1 MNKYLIILF
10 LMLPSLM
17 FSQNVVINEV
27 MASNKNTIKDED
39 GEASDWIELFNKGAA
54 EINLAGFGLS
64 DDAAN
69 LHKWKFGNI
78 SINPGEH
85 LIVFASDKDR
95 VAVLKHWE
103 TIITQGDKWK
113 YIIGSAAVPTS
124 WINPSFNDA
133 QWSEGASGFGFGDND
148 DATNL
153 SAGSPFISLFI
164 RKKINIDDIN
174 KIMRAVLHV
183 DYDDGFVAYI
193 NGVEVARANL
203 GTIGTRPA
211 WNALAGNHEA
221 VMYSGGSP
229 EKFEITLTKDLF
241 VNGENTIAIEV
252 HNASSTSTDL
262 SLIPFLSLGLSEKP
276 TGGKGTPAI
285 LGLESTANYPHTNFK
300 ISASGE
306 TILLSLP
313 NGELSNSVDVPESV
327 TDVSYARIND
337 GNVSW
342 NYQIPTPGKANTG
355 NEFKG
360 YADTV
365 VASQKSGFY
374 PAAINLTLSAGESK
388 IFYTIDGSD
397 PDSNSIR
404 YTGPINIQKTMVIK
418 AFTIKPACLP
428 GPVVYNTYFIN
439 EKTALPVISLSTD
452 PYNLFD
458 YNYGIY
464 ANGPGW
470 TSANPNFGANFWMD
484 WERPA
489 HIEFFEDDKKP
500 GFSENC
506 AIAIY
511 GAWSRAF
518 PQKSFSV
525 KFKDNY
531 GVSKINYPLFPNFD
545 ITSFKAF
552 VLRNSGNDFQYT
564 HIRDAMMQTL
574 IKDLDIDY
582 LEYRPATTFINGE
595 YWGIYNIREKINEHY
610 VAARHGVDPDSIDML
625 ENNMQVIHGDANHY
639 QELINYISTND
650 MTTDAAY
657 NYVNKMIN
665 LDECLLYFAAQVYY
679 NSQDWPANN
688 IKFWR
693 ERSEK
698 GRWRWI
704 LFDLD
709 FGFNLY
715 ENNGQSENHLTY
727 LLSGIETR
735 PGSNPTWSTLLPR
748 KLVENPRIKNQFI
761 NLIADLLNTK
771 FESNRVINI
780 IKNMADHI
788 SSEITRHRTRFS
800 IGGENLDRM
809 NSFAKDRPGFL
820 RGFVRDFFKCGNNG
834 NLTINA
840 SEGGRVELN
849 SLSFDKSEMP
859 WSGVY
864 FQNNAIQLKAIPKPG
879 YKFAGWSGAVSLQ
892 DPSISINITNSAL
905 VTANFS
911 VDANS
916 STNIVINEIN
926 YNSHPNY
933 DSEDWIEL
941 YNNSKSPIDISEWV
955 IKDESNDNS
964 FILPHNTIL
973 NGEGYIVFC
982 RDTTAFKTI
991 YGNDVR
997 IMGDLGFGLNNSG
1010 DQVRVFD
1017 RNNYLIDSVLYDDAA
1032 PWALEADGKGHTLS
1046 LVDPLS
1052 DNSLPSSWKTSLSIG
1067 TPGKKNDFLV
1077 TSLEE
1082 EKQPL
1087 VFGLS
1092 QNYPNP
1098 FNAST
1103 VISFSLASSEIVR
1116 VEIYSALGELIRT
1129 VVNEH
1134 LAVGS
1139 YSYTVDLSDQPSGVY
1154 LCRMLANNKSFVK
1167 KMISIK

>member
-10 LMLPSLM
+10 LLLPTLA

-27 MASNKNTIKDED
+27 MASNKLTIKDED
-39 GEASDWIELFNKGAA
+39 GEASDWIELYNKGNS
-54 EINLAGFGLS
+54 EINLLGYGLS
-64 DDAAN
+64 DDASN

-78 SINPGEH
+78 SIVPGEH

-95 VAVLKHWE
+95 VSVLKHWE
-103 TIITQGDKWK
+103 TIITQGDRWK
-113 YIIGSAAVPTS
+113 YIIGSAAVPST
-124 WINPSFNDA
+124 WIDPSFNDT
-133 QWSEGASGFGFGDND
+133 QWTEGASGFGFGDND

-153 SAGSPFISLFI
+153 SSVSPFISLFV
-164 RKKINIDDIN
+164 RKKINIDDVN
-174 KIMRAVLHV
+174 KIMRVVLHV

-193 NGVEVARANL
+193 NGVEVARANI
-203 GTIGTRPA
+203 GSVGTRPA
-211 WNALAGNHEA
+211 WNALASSREA

-229 EKFEITLTKDLF
+229 EKFEITLKKDLF

-262 SLIPFLSLGLSEKP
+262 SLIPFLSVGLSEKP
-276 TGGKGTPAI
+276 VGAKGSPAI
-285 LGLESTANYPHTNFK
+285 LGLGNTLTNAHTNFK

-313 NGELSNSVDVPESV
+313 NGELIDSVGVPESA
-327 TDVSYARIND
+327 TDISYARIKD
-337 GNVSW
+337 GNLSW
-342 NYQIPTPGKANTG
+342 NFQIPSPGKANTG
-355 NEFKG
+355 KEFMG
-360 YADTV
+360 YADAV
-365 VASQKSGFY
+365 VTSLQGGFY
-374 PAAINLTLSAGESK
+374 PAAINLTLNAGESK

-397 PDSNSIR
+397 PDTNSIK
-404 YTGPINIQKTMVIK
+404 YSGPINIQKTTVIK
-418 AFTIKPACLP
+418 AFSLKPAYLP
-428 GPVVYNTYFIN
+428 SPIICQTYFIN
-439 EKTALPVISLSTD
+439 EKTTLPVISLSSD

-489 HIEFFEDDKKP
+489 HIEFYDDNKKL

-518 PQKSFSV
+518 PQKSFSI
-525 KFKDNY
+525 KFKDSY
-531 GVSKINYPLFPNFD
+531 GASKIDYPLFPNFD
-545 ITSFKAF
+545 ITSFKSF

-574 IKDLDIDY
+574 VKDLDIDY

-625 ENNMQVIHGDANHY
+625 EGNMTVIHGDANHY

-657 NYVNKMIN
+657 NYVNKMID

-688 IKFWR
+688 IKYWR
-693 ERSEK
+693 ERSDK
-698 GRWRWI
+698 GKWRWI
-704 LFDLD
+704 LYDLD

-715 ENNGQSENHLTY
+715 ESNGQSENHLTY

-748 KLVENPRIKNQFI
+748 KLVENPKIKNKFI
-761 NLIADLLNTK
+761 NLIADLLNTN
-771 FESNRVINI
+771 FESNRVVNI

-788 SSEITRHRTRFS
+788 SSEISRHRARFS

-809 NSFAKDRPGFL
+809 NSFAKDRPGYL
-820 RGFVRDFFKCGNNG
+820 RGFVRDFFKCGNNV
-834 NLTINA
+834 NITINA

-849 SLSFDKSEMP
+849 SLSFEKSKLP
-859 WSGVY
+859 WTGIY
-864 FQNNAIQLKAIPKPG
+864 FQNNAIQLNAVPKPG
-879 YKFAGWSGAVSLQ
+879 YKFDGWSGAFNSKEQSIAVNIAVSA
-892 DPSISINITNSAL
+892 S

-916 STNIVINEIN
+916 TTNIVINEIN

-941 YNNSKSPIDISEWV
+941 YNVSKSPIDISDWIV
-955 IKDESNDNS
+955 KDESNDNAY
-964 FILPHNTIL
+964 LVPNNTIIK
-973 NGEGYIVFC
+973 GEGYLVFC
-982 RDTTAFKTI
+982 RDTSEFRKV
-991 YGNDVR
+991 YGNE
-997 IMGDLGFGLNNSG
+997 IPILGDLGFGLNNSG
-1010 DQVRVFD
+1010 DQVRIFD
-1017 RNNYLIDSVLYDDAA
+1017 QNNYLVDSVAYDDAA
-1032 PWALEADGKGHTLS
+1032 PWVLEPDGKGHTLS
-1046 LVDPLS
+1046 LVDPFS
-1052 DNSLPSSWKTSLSIG
+1052 DNSLPSSWKASLSIG
-1067 TPGKKNDFLV
+1067 TPCKKNDFLV
-1077 TSLEE
+1077 TSIENDARPLEFR
-1082 EKQPL
+1082 L
-1087 VFGLS
+1087 A

-1103 VISFSLASSEIVR
+1103 IISFSLASSGVVS
-1116 VEIYSALGELIRT
+1116 VEIYNALGELIRT
-1129 VVNEH
+1129 VVNEY
-1134 LAVGS
+1134 LASGS
-1139 YSYTVDLSDQPSGVY
+1139 YSFTVDLSNESSGVY